1 MSIMSN
7 NFVNMCVRIYYFS
20 FIKKKIKSDHAYNQW
35 LTKGIRISC
44 KKKGFIYYAGT
55 IMM

>member
-44 KKKGFIYYAGT
+44 KKKKDLFIMQAQ
-55 IMM
+55 